1 MPTKLNPELPLPWV
15 AFFDELDVAL
25 CKPVQL
31 HCIGGFVISQQYGFS
46 RPTADVDYIAA
57 VPHERVEELEQLAG
71 RESKLAVKHKVYLQY
86 VTVATMPEEYESR
99 LKELF
104 PGRFEKLKIFAPD
117 TPTILH
123 YPSSNETAQRTK
135 EMSSTWQKLCR
146 STPKYCRIAMIESY
160 GPTSWPARVGM
171 TEP

>member
-117 TPTILH
+117 TPTI
-123 YPSSNETAQRTK
+123 
-135 EMSSTWQKLCR
+135 
-146 STPKYCRIAMIESY
+146 
-160 GPTSWPARVGM
+160 
-171 TEP
+171 